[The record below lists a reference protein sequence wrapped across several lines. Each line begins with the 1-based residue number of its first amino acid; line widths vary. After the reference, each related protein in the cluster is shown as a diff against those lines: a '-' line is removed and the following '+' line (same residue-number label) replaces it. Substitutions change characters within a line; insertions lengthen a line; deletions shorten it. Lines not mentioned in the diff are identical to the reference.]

1 MQFKVKML
9 SYITQTR
16 QGRNYGDPLV
26 VTGSIA
32 LTWMGRKYGERT
44 QTNIKHNKHSQENFE
59 QFIPAPPPGKSRG
72 VYTRPAPPPGE
83 SPPPPGEYWGVY
95 TCPPSPRESQGACN
109 CPTTTGE
116 SRGVYTCPP
125 PPPSHRRISRSVYPS
140 LRPSMH
146 TKIKKSLR

>member
-9 SYITQTR
+9 SYITQPR

-32 LTWMGRKYGERT
+32 LTWMGRKYGQRT
-44 QTNIKHNKHSQENFE
+44 QTNIKHNKHSQENLE
-59 QFIPAPPPGKSRG
+59 QFI
-72 VYTRPAPPPGE
+72 PAPPPGE
-83 SPPPPGEYWGVY
+83 SPPPQA
-95 TCPPSPRESQGACN
+95 SPRESWGVYN

-116 SRGVYTCPP
+116 SRGVYTRPA
-125 PPPSHRRISRSVYPS
+125 SQRRISRSVYPS